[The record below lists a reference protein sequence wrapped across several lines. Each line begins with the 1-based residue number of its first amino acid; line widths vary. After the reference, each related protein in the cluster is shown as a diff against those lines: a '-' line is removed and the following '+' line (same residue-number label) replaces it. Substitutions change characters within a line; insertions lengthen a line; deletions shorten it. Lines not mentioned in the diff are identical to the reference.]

1 MTGRSGAWIAA
12 LVAAFLLLR
21 GRSARA
27 DPWERGGPGEGF
39 PGDVPQGVPG
49 DDDAEQNPNIAFEG
63 VDVNT
68 SGSSS
73 RLSIHFTV
81 AEFTASRTALAQGI
95 DNDLPIELLANARA
109 TAAMLER
116 IRSHLSD
123 LKGQTVPIII
133 QSGYRSP
140 ALNRAVGGSPKS
152 DHMQAL
158 AADFRAPVFG
168 RPVDV
173 ARALAPVADE
183 LGIGQLIN
191 EFPDT
196 GSGWVHVSLQAP
208 EREINAVLTVT
219 RAGTV
224 PGIYG

>member
-1 MTGRSGAWIAA
+1 MRGASGAWIAA

-21 GRSARA
+21 VQSARA
-27 DPWERGGPGEGF
+27 DPWERGGPGEGL
-39 PGDVPQGVPG
+39 PGGVPG
-49 DDDAEQNPNIAFEG
+49 DDVEEQNPGIGFEG
-63 VDVNT
+63 VNVDT
-68 SGSSS
+68 SGSS
-73 RLSIHFTV
+73 RLSAHFTV
-81 AEFTASRTALAQGI
+81 AEFTASRTALERGI

-116 IRSHLSD
+116 IRSYLSD
-123 LKGQTVPIII
+123 LKGSTVPIII
-133 QSGYRSP
+133 QSGYRSE

-173 ARALAPVADE
+173 ARALEDVIDE
-183 LGIGQLIN
+183 MGIGQLIN

-196 GSGWVHVSLQAP
+196 GNGWVHVSIQSP
-208 EREINAVLTVT
+208 DREINQVITVT

-224 PGIYG
+224 PGIVG

>member
-1 MTGRSGAWIAA
+1 MRGRSGAWIAA

-21 GRSARA
+21 VQSTRA
-27 DPWERGGPGEGF
+27 DPWERGGPGEGL
-39 PGDVPQGVPG
+39 PGGLPG
-49 DDDAEQNPNIAFEG
+49 DDHAEQNPSIAFEG
-63 VDVNT
+63 VDVDT
-68 SGSSS
+68 TGSS
-73 RLSIHFTV
+73 RLSAHFTV
-81 AEFTASRTALAQGI
+81 AEFTASRTALDRGI

-140 ALNRAVGGSPKS
+140 ALNRAVGGSPRS

-158 AADFRAPVFG
+158 AADFRAPAFG
-168 RPVDV
+168 TPLEV
-173 ARALAPVADE
+173 ARALEPVADE

-191 EFPDT
+191 EYPDT
-196 GSGWVHVSLQAP
+196 GRGWVHVSIQAP
-208 EREINAVLTVT
+208 DREINQVITVT
-219 RAGTV
+219 RAGTF
-224 PGIYG
+224 PGVVG

>member
-1 MTGRSGAWIAA
+1 MQGRTGAWIAA

-21 GRSARA
+21 VSGAAAAPGRN
-27 DPWERGGPGEGF
+27 GGLPDAAPE
-39 PGDVPQGVPG
+39 GVPG
-49 DDDAEQNPNIAFEG
+49 DDHAEQNPGIAFEG
-63 VDVNT
+63 VDVDT
-68 SGSSS
+68 SGSS
-73 RLSIHFTV
+73 RLSAHFTV
-81 AEFTASRTALAQGI
+81 AEFTASRTALDRGI

-123 LKGQTVPIII
+123 LKGSTVPVII
-133 QSGYRSP
+133 QSGYRSE
-140 ALNRAVGGSPKS
+140 ALNRAVGGSPRS

-158 AADFRAPVFG
+158 AADFRAPAFG

-173 ARALAPVADE
+173 ARALEPVASE

-196 GSGWVHVSLQAP
+196 GNGWVHVSIQSP
-208 EREINAVLTVT
+208 DREINQVITVT

-224 PGIYG
+224 PGVVG

>member
-1 MTGRSGAWIAA
+1 MQGRTGAWIAA

-21 GRSARA
+21 VSGARA
-27 DPWERGGPGEGF
+27 DPWRLVGPGEGL
-39 PGDVPQGVPG
+39 PGGVPG
-49 DDDAEQNPNIAFEG
+49 DDIDEQNPGIGFEG
-63 VDVNT
+63 VDVDT
-68 SGSSS
+68 TGSM
-73 RLSIHFTV
+73 RLSAHFTV
-81 AEFTASRTALAQGI
+81 AEFTASRTALDRGI

-123 LKGQTVPIII
+123 LKGSTVPIIV
-133 QSGYRSP
+133 QSGYRSE
-140 ALNRAVGGSPKS
+140 ALNRAVGGSPRS

-158 AADFRAPVFG
+158 AADIRAPGFG
-168 RPVDV
+168 RAVDV
-173 ARALAPVADE
+173 ARALEPVADE

-196 GSGWVHVSLQAP
+196 GNGWVHVSLP
-208 EREINAVLTVT
+208 SPDREINAVITVT

-224 PGIYG
+224 PGIIG